1 MYNDFLCSNLR
12 TRLSKQSY
20 EFLKKQ
26 RISCLLEGAWFPCPL
41 SNQRISVMASNS
53 SINGTL
59 SNPSANTNNGSSLGL
74 SNTTMGNNTNTG
86 KRWRYYKLSRSKRS
100 IMYGDFSEK
109 IAPVLKSYEK
119 LPNRIDLSS
128 VNEIRSIRKAS
139 IAGLA
144 NNSSQ
149 IFNNNSSVLSS
160 SSATGAGTIDVNV
173 LNNSNLLSAG
183 QQQSNGNLAFALY
196 SDKYTPIAEFYCAT
210 ATQAAEWKDGFSM
223 ILDKRFTS
231 KETAELF
238 HTLTEVGVKVKLL
251 QIAGDR
257 VEIPHGVVEIP
268 PVPPGLGTGFFY
280 DTIES

>member
-1 MYNDFLCSNLR
+1 M
-12 TRLSKQSY
+12 
-20 EFLKKQ
+20 
-26 RISCLLEGAWFPCPL
+26 
-41 SNQRISVMASNS
+41 SVIASNS
-53 SINGTL
+53 NNNGALL
-59 SNPSANTNNGSSLGL
+59 SHPATNASTGSSLGI
-74 SNTTMGNNTNTG
+74 SNTTLSNNATTG

-119 LPNRIDLSS
+119 LPNRIDLGS
-128 VNEIRSIRKAS
+128 VTEIRSIRKPS

-149 IFNNNSSVLSS
+149 IFNNNNSSILSS
-160 SSATGAGTIDVNV
+160 SSAIHDGSTAHHQ
-173 LNNSNLLSAG
+173 LSTG
-183 QQQSNGNLAFALY
+183 QQQQQNNLAFALY
-196 SDKYTPIAEFYCAT
+196 SDKYTAVAEFYCAT
-210 ATQAAEWKDGFSM
+210 PTQAAEWKDGFSM

-257 VEIPHGVVEIP
+257 VEIPHGVVDVP
-268 PVPPGLGTGFFY
+268 PVPPGLGSGFFY
-280 DTIES
+280 DTIDA